1 MTTVTTQWLSSYT
14 QTSSQTGNYYVVVSS
29 STGSATEGEPVAF
42 TVTVG
47 NGAGTP
53 VSGTGVTVSDN
64 SANVVLSAGSLVT
77 NTQGQAFFTATDNAA
92 ETVTFTVTPT
102 AGGSPQTATVTWT
115 VPYTPA
121 YPSVSVPSLQISATT
136 TTAAVGQP
144 VVYEVTASSGYTL
157 PPSTPIVVASSSA
170 TAQPSST
177 LLTTNTAGQAFFTV
191 TDSVAETVMFT
202 ARLSSNA
209 AVEGTCSTQ
218 WLNSYSQP
226 NNLSSNAPIYLLTM
240 QPSPATAAAGQP
252 VVLNLTVLDNNGHLA
267 PGIGVSIISS
277 SADAQL
283 SSTYVTTNSQGQAYV
298 TVTDPAAETVT
309 FTGSLA
315 NVSSRFPYVTT
326 SVTWSS
332 QANGSTE
339 YTNGRVAVSGFY
351 AALSESATSARAG
364 QPVILTVT
372 VTNSNNQAVPGIG
385 VLVSASSANVQLTD
399 TNSVTNSQGQ
409 IFVTAQD
416 NTAENVTFS
425 VQLETNGTYSTPVVV
440 GSFQWY

>member
-1 MTTVTTQWLSSYT
+1 
-14 QTSSQTGNYYVVVSS
+14 
-29 STGSATEGEPVAF
+29 
-42 TVTVG
+42 
-47 NGAGTP
+47 
-53 VSGTGVTVSDN
+53 
-64 SANVVLSAGSLVT
+64 
-77 NTQGQAFFTATDNAA
+77 
-92 ETVTFTVTPT
+92 
-102 AGGSPQTATVTWT
+102 
-115 VPYTPA
+115 
-121 YPSVSVPSLQISATT
+121 
-136 TTAAVGQP
+136 
-144 VVYEVTASSGYTL
+144 
-157 PPSTPIVVASSSA
+157 
-170 TAQPSST
+170 
-177 LLTTNTAGQAFFTV
+177 
-191 TDSVAETVMFT
+191 VMFT